1 MSLVDRNSSADLY
14 GIERERGRC
23 SAASCYHITGS
34 SGKKK
39 SVDTRNNSRTPP
51 RHWDEIGAFQLPAYK
66 ERRPT
71 LHGERLKCWS
81 VVKVSTTN
89 GLKWEPS
96 RSMGVGIHNSYSWVL
111 SESVSFFFSSR
122 TFPLQ
127 EVYNILLIYWQ
138 SPARAFLYR
147 WLWMCMNDTAKS
159 KPQLLRSGLGD
170 GW

>member
-14 GIERERGRC
+14 GIERESSVLC
-23 SAASCYHITGS
+23 SFMLPHHGVLR
-34 SGKKK
+34 KKK

-81 VVKVSTTN
+81 VVKVSTRN

-96 RSMGVGIHNSYSWVL
+96 RSMGVGIHNSCSWVL
-111 SESVSFFFSSR
+111 SESVFCFFSSR

-147 WLWMCMNDTAKS
+147 WLWMCMNDTTKS
-159 KPQLLRSGLGD
+159 KPQLLRSALGD